1 MCSGINEVLRA
12 CLDRQHIYMHM
23 PPAARFALSG
33 NIHPGIPAHQ
43 DITYN
48 EDTSSVITKWVPLV
62 DMSDECGGVVVY

>member
-1 MCSGINEVLRA
+1 
-12 CLDRQHIYMHM
+12 MHM

-48 EDTSSVITKWVPLV
+48 EDMSSVITKWVPLV